1 MVGALAE
8 VQLDQGR
15 NPGAAVKKTRKVK
28 AATKH
33 ARAKKLGLALLGG
46 YDAQLATQGGG
57 CAICGKPPK
66 PGGRRLA
73 VDHNHRTGE
82 VRGLVDAACNRMLGW
97 ARDHPDVLFAG
108 AVYLRYGWAAAV
120 AYRDVCRGHPRSAY
134 DKA

>member
-1 MVGALAE
+1 MS
-8 VQLDQGR
+8 
-15 NPGAAVKKTRKVK
+15 KTRKVK

-108 AVYLRYGWAAAV
+108 AVYLRYGWSAAV
-120 AYRDVCRGHPRSAY
+120 AYRDMRRGHPRSAY